1 MTDQQGLESVLNWIS
16 SHFSHLVRSF
26 HDGLD
31 ANGKQIT
38 NPTHGFGCFE
48 QTYANGE
55 VKTHFQ
61 IGVATTSIGISLYLL
76 GIRGKLDLPQLCS
89 GLGKAKVTGYC
100 ISFKKFAELDQQ
112 ILYNVLTKALHCST
126 HLE

>member
-1 MTDQQGLESVLNWIS
+1 MDDLSVTLNWM
-16 SHFSHLVRSF
+16 HAEFPLLAQSF
-26 HDGLD
+26 HDGK
-31 ANGKQIT
+31 NEVGKQVT
-38 NPTHGFGCFE
+38 NPTYGFGCFE

-61 IGVATTSIGISLYLL
+61 IGVAATSSGISIYLL
-76 GIRGKLDLPQLCS
+76 GIRGKLDLPQLCL

-112 ILYNVLTKALHCST
+112 ILHGVLTKALRCST

>member
-1 MTDQQGLESVLNWIS
+1 MKTEFPHLE
-16 SHFSHLVRSF
+16 RSF
-26 HDGLD
+26 HDGKNEL
-31 ANGKQIT
+31 GKQVT

-61 IGVATTSIGISLYLL
+61 IGVAATSSGISIYLL
-76 GIRGKLDLPQLCS
+76 GIRGKLDLPQLCL

-100 ISFKKFAELDQQ
+100 ISFKNFAALDQQ
-112 ILYNVLTKALHCST
+112 ILQSVLTEALRCSSY
-126 HLE
+126 LE

>member
-1 MTDQQGLESVLNWIS
+1 MTSILNWIKVE
-16 SHFSHLVRSF
+16 FPNLKQSF
-26 HDGLD
+26 HDGKNEL
-31 ANGKQIT
+31 GKQVT
-38 NPTHGFGCFE
+38 NPTYGFGCFE

-61 IGVATTSIGISLYLL
+61 IGVAATSKGISIYLL
-76 GIRGKLDLPQLCS
+76 GIRGKLDLPQLCL

-112 ILYNVLTKALHCST
+112 ILHSVLTKALHCST

>member
-1 MTDQQGLESVLNWIS
+1 MDDLSAFLNWMKTE
-16 SHFSHLVRSF
+16 FPHLERSF
-26 HDGLD
+26 HDGKNEL
-31 ANGKQIT
+31 GKQVT

-61 IGVATTSIGISLYLL
+61 IGVAATSSGISIYLL
-76 GIRGKLDLPQLCS
+76 GIRGKLDLPQLCL

-100 ISFKKFAELDQQ
+100 ISFKNFAALDQQ
-112 ILYNVLTKALHCST
+112 ILQSVLTEALRCSSY
-126 HLE
+126 LE